1 MEQETLHN
9 IATLA
14 DKITITA
21 AAGSLLAHLT
31 ANDIAAYGGLVIAII
46 GLIVAIIFKWL
57 ERKDRLKHYKKIE
70 AKLFSYL
77 ENRNKDE

>member
-14 DKITITA
+14 DKTTITA

-70 AKLFSYL
+70 AKRFSDL